1 MTRKAGLG
9 RGLSALM
16 GDSEW
21 ERGKQGEQ
29 HSTGGPLEI
38 SMDEISANPF
48 QPRKAFAAT
57 ELAELAESVRVYGV
71 LQPVVLRAQGKKY
84 EIIAGERRVRAAK
97 IAGLATVPAWV
108 RDASDEEM
116 IALALVENLQREDLN
131 PLEEAE
137 AYSRLAAEL
146 GWTQEEI
153 AGRVGKSRS
162 HVANYFR
169 LLQLDAGIQD
179 SIRQGRLTMAHAK
192 ALLTVED
199 EGARRALAERAVA
212 EGWSVRELER
222 RKVAGLAAVRPAAE
236 AKDIHLAAIEEGLR
250 RALGAGVWVRGDGR
264 QGRIEI
270 RYGSVEE
277 LERLLGLLSGAET
290 VGGQFTV

>member
-16 GDSEW
+16 GESEW
-21 ERGKQGEQ
+21 ERGRQGEKER
-29 HSTGGPLEI
+29 TGGPLEVAL
-38 SMDEISANPF
+38 DDISANPF
-48 QPRKAFAAT
+48 QPRKAFADP
-57 ELAELAESVRVYGV
+57 ELAGLAESIRVYGV

-97 IAGLATVPAWV
+97 IAGLTTVPALL
-108 RDASDEEM
+108 REASDEEM

-137 AYSRLAAEL
+137 AYARLAEEL
-146 GWTQEEI
+146 RWKQEEI
-153 AGRVGKSRS
+153 AARVGKSRS

-169 LLQLDAGIQD
+169 LLQLDAGIQE
-179 SIRQGRLTMAHAK
+179 SIRQGRLSMAHAK
-192 ALLTVED
+192 TLLTVED
-199 EGARRALAERAVA
+199 ERTRKALAERAVA

-222 RKVAGLAAVRPAAE
+222 RKMALEMVRQAPQP
-236 AKDIHLAAIEEGLR
+236 KDVHLAAIEEDLR

-264 QGRIEI
+264 QGKIEI

-277 LERLLGLLSGAET
+277 FERLLGLLSGPESESDK
-290 VGGQFTV
+290 FTV